1 MAKKSAVR
9 TLVVLTCTE
18 CKKYSYNT
26 EKNRRN
32 TPDRTNHLQRHIQS
46 RGTLGCHSSLMCTY
60 ERGQVPSSIRKIARI
75 RSRTLPCGVVR
86 PKRMVRMHNW
96 FVPLKIVRGALLTF

>member
-32 TPDRTNHLQRHIQS
+32 TPDRIELSKYCRTCRTRS
-46 RGTLGCHSSLMCTY
+46 TFR
-60 ERGQVPSSIRKIARI
+60 ERR
-75 RSRTLPCGVVR
+75 
-86 PKRMVRMHNW
+86 
-96 FVPLKIVRGALLTF
+96 